1 MVELVGCSELQAM
14 NDKQRFK
21 LHFGPYKS
29 PRFKY
34 GDVVWDKAR
43 GCEVRIIRLSS
54 GPIPWPIGKVVRGNG
69 GRPSLILY
77 DCLIRAVQN
86 ESNQAVA
93 HWWGTSGYSVSK
105 WRKVFGLLPTTEGT
119 SRLRS
124 AHALE
129 PPISRGRAK
138 AHAMS
143 RNPVKDAERR
153 AKIAVARIGK
163 KRPQHV
169 MEIVR
174 KANLGRSL
182 PTEVRR
188 KMSEA
193 HQRRG
198 TRPPWLNPA
207 WSPREDQLLR
217 TLRPADAARRTKRSL
232 SAVYGRR
239 NLLGISDGRTTRH
252 LAAYGRAA
260 GK

>member
-1 MVELVGCSELQAM
+1 M
-14 NDKQRFK
+14 NDKQRFQ
-21 LHFGPYKS
+21 LHFGPYET
-29 PRFKY
+29 PRFNY
-34 GDVVWDKAR
+34 GDVVWDQAR
-43 GCEVRIIRLSS
+43 GCEVRIIRLSG
-54 GPIPWPIGKVVRGNG
+54 GPIPWPVGKPLTGNG

-77 DCLIRAVQN
+77 DNLIRAVKK

-105 WRKVFGLLPTTEGT
+105 WRKVFGLQPTTEGT

-143 RNPVKDAERR
+143 RNPVKDAKRR
-153 AKIAVARIGK
+153 AKIATAKKGK
-163 KRPQHV
+163 KRPRHV
-169 MEIVR
+169 MEAVR
-174 KANLGRSL
+174 KANLGRPL
-182 PTEVRR
+182 PKEVRR
-188 KMSEA
+188 KMSET

-207 WSPREDQLLR
+207 WTSTEDELVR
-217 TLRPADAARRTKRSL
+217 TLRPAEAARRTHRSL

-252 LAAYGRAA
+252 LVVES
-260 GK
+260 K